1 MARWTRADA
10 GAAALVA
17 AGLAGYVIAVY
28 AIVVV
33 GGAALAHRVDR
44 PPVALT
50 VVATALV
57 ALGFEPVRHRLRP
70 IATRLAGGGRTA
82 PYEFLTGLHPDVVA
96 VDEAPVRM
104 ARLLAEAT
112 GARSAQVLL
121 TVDGTRTPAAGWPPG
136 AVPGGDRL
144 ALPVRHGGAML
155 GELVINVEQPL
166 TPVEERLFR
175 GLAGQAGLVLRA
187 VALRAEL
194 AERLRDSTRRADELR
209 ASRERVVAAQDEERR
224 RLERDIH
231 DGAQQHLVALAVQLR
246 LARTL
251 VARSPDRASGVVA
264 GLRAA
269 AEDAMA
275 TLASL
280 SRGIYPRHLADSGV
294 GPALAAVL
302 IPASAPAGGHRIAS
316 PVGADPAGRAVV
328 DLVVEDAGRMSPEA
342 ERALY
347 FCALEA
353 VQNASKHAK
362 ASRVVVRARRLA
374 DAVELVVSD
383 DGIGFAPQPSAPGRG
398 LTNIADRAEAIG
410 GALRIAS
417 RPGAGTVVTV
427 RIPAGSPA

>member
-1 MARWTRADA
+1 MARWRGAHA

-17 AGLAGYVIAVY
+17 AGLAGYVTAVY
-28 AIVVV
+28 AAVVI
-33 GGAALAHRVDR
+33 GGAALAHRLDR
-44 PPVALT
+44 PPVALS

-57 ALGFEPVRHRLRP
+57 ALGFEPVRRRLHP
-70 IATRLAGGGRTA
+70 IAIRLAGGGRRA
-82 PYEFLTGLHPDVVA
+82 PYELLTGLHPDVVA
-96 VDEAPVRM
+96 VDEAPVHM

-121 TVDGTRTPAAGWPPG
+121 TVNGTPTPAAAWPPG
-136 AVPGGDRL
+136 GMPGGDRL
-144 ALPVRHGGAML
+144 ALPVRHNGATL

-194 AERLRDSTRRADELR
+194 AERLRDSTRRAEELR

-231 DGAQQHLVALAVQLR
+231 DGAQQHLVAFAVQLR

-251 VARSPDRASGVVA
+251 VARSSDRASGVVA
-264 GLRAA
+264 GLPTAA
-269 AEDAMA
+269 GDAMA

-302 IPASAPAGGHRIAS
+302 TPAALPI
-316 PVGADPAGRAVV
+316 DGRAAVELVV
-328 DLVVEDAGRMSPEA
+328 DDTGRMSPEA

-362 ASRVVVRARRLA
+362 ASRVVVRARRLP

-383 DGIGFAPQPSAPGRG
+383 DGIGFAPERSVPGRG

-427 RIPAGSPA
+427 RIPAGSPG